1 VGARRRACLGSWD
14 RARTS
19 ECHRNAPLR
28 PLRAVHIYV
37 CSCVHATGAF
47 PAVVLLCVRRMVARV
62 CLSWLAARTH
72 ALLLLLLLLMMM
84 MMTIAR
90 GVNINR
96 ALSRR
101 LGWRLAQEM
110 SGLPS
115 LCCSR

>member
-1 VGARRRACLGSWD
+1 
-14 RARTS
+14 
-19 ECHRNAPLR
+19 
-28 PLRAVHIYV
+28 
-37 CSCVHATGAF
+37 
-47 PAVVLLCVRRMVARV
+47 VVLLCVRRMVARV

-72 ALLLLLLLLMMM
+72 ALLLLLLLLL

>member
-1 VGARRRACLGSWD
+1 
-14 RARTS
+14 
-19 ECHRNAPLR
+19 
-28 PLRAVHIYV
+28 
-37 CSCVHATGAF
+37 
-47 PAVVLLCVRRMVARV
+47 VVLLCVRRMVARV
-62 CLSWLAARTH
+62 CLSGLAARTH
-72 ALLLLLLLLMMM
+72 ALLLLLLLMMMMM

>member
-1 VGARRRACLGSWD
+1 
-14 RARTS
+14 
-19 ECHRNAPLR
+19 
-28 PLRAVHIYV
+28 
-37 CSCVHATGAF
+37 
-47 PAVVLLCVRRMVARV
+47 VVLLCVRRMVARV

-72 ALLLLLLLLMMM
+72 ALLLLLLLMMMMM